1 MLFLMLKIFYK
12 CKVFTSLQY
21 GLWQRETNTCCI
33 SFYMARNRG
42 SDCFVLAVG
51 SASGRSNTKH
61 GIIFL
66 KMPKLNH
73 IKIVIF
79 KKHFS
84 LSLRNMYGLICFSHD
99 ILIYF
104 TFLLRFFAKKSV
116 PKTLFWHIFTISDG
130 LFNPI
135 WRKFIASINH
145 GV

>member
-1 MLFLMLKIFYK
+1 MPFLMLKIFYK
-12 CKVFTSLQY
+12 CKVFTSLPY

-51 SASGRSNTKH
+51 SASGRSNTKL

-99 ILIYF
+99 IFDLFY
-104 TFLLRFFAKKSV
+104 FFAQIFRKKKC
-116 PKTLFWHIFTISDG
+116 PKNSFLAYFYDF
-130 LFNPI
+130 
-135 WRKFIASINH
+135 
-145 GV
+145 

>member
-1 MLFLMLKIFYK
+1 MLKIFYK
-12 CKVFTSLQY
+12 CKVFTSLPY

-51 SASGRSNTKH
+51 SASGRSNTKL

-84 LSLRNMYGLICFSHD
+84 LSLRNMYGLICLFYFFCSDFSQKKVSQKLFFG
-99 ILIYF
+99 IF
-104 TFLLRFFAKKSV
+104 LRFLMAFLILSGENLL
-116 PKTLFWHIFTISDG
+116 PT
-130 LFNPI
+130 
-135 WRKFIASINH
+135 
-145 GV
+145 